1 MSILTF
7 LARRFIAGEKIEDAL
22 KVIRNLNQNG
32 ITTTLDILGENVKS
46 EQEATAKADN
56 YIQALEMID
65 KEKLNSH
72 ASIKLTQMGMDV
84 SDGFCY
90 DNVSRIFER
99 ASSLNNFVRVDIEGS
114 DYTGRTLDLV
124 YRWHEKFPNMG
135 AAIQAM
141 LFRSLEDV
149 KELNRR
155 KIRVRLCKGAYREP
169 KQIAFQDRRDINE
182 NFVTLMKLLL
192 TEGDYP
198 AIGTHDEKLIEATKE
213 FAQEEGIGKDKYE
226 FQMLYGIRRGLQL
239 RLAQEGY
246 NVRVYVPYGT
256 HWLPYYLR
264 RLREKRENLLFF
276 ISNFFKD

>member
-7 LARRFIAGEKIEDAL
+7 LARRFIAGEKIEDAVR
-22 KVIRNLNQNG
+22 VIKNLNQNG
-32 ITTTLDILGENVKS
+32 MTATLDILGENVKS
-46 EQEATAKADN
+46 EQEATRKADN

-65 KEKLNSH
+65 REKLNSH
-72 ASIKLTQMGMDV
+72 ASLKLTQMGMDV

-99 ASSLNNFVRVDIEGS
+99 ASSLNNFVRVDMEGS

-124 YRWHEKFPNMG
+124 YRWHERFPKMG
-135 AAIQAM
+135 TVIQAM
-141 LFRSLEDV
+141 LFRSLEDI

-155 KIRVRLCKGAYREP
+155 KIRVRLCKGAYKES
-169 KQIAFQDRRDINE
+169 KQIAYRDRRHINE
-182 NFVTLMKLLL
+182 NFVTLTKLLL
-192 TEGDYP
+192 KEGDYP
-198 AIGTHDEKLIEATKE
+198 AIATHDEKLIEATKE
-213 FAQEEGIGKDKYE
+213 FAQKEGISKDRYE
-226 FQMLYGIRRGLQL
+226 FQMLYGIRRGLQS

-276 ISNFFKD
+276 ISNFFRD

>member
-7 LARRFIAGEKIEDAL
+7 LARRFIAGEKIEDAVR
-22 KVIRNLNQNG
+22 VIKNLNRNG
-32 ITTTLDILGENVKS
+32 MTATLDILGENVKS
-46 EQEATAKADN
+46 EQEATRKADN
-56 YIQALEMID
+56 YIQALDVID
-65 KEKLNSH
+65 KERLDSH
-72 ASIKLTQMGMDV
+72 ASLKLTQMGMDV

-90 DNVSRIFER
+90 DNVSRIFDK
-99 ASSLNNFVRVDIEGS
+99 ASTHNNFVRVDMEGS

-124 YRWHEKFPNMG
+124 YRWHERFPNMG
-135 AAIQAM
+135 TVIQSM
-141 LFRSLEDV
+141 LFRSLEDI

-169 KQIAFQDRRDINE
+169 KEIAYRDRRDINE

-198 AIGTHDEKLIEATKE
+198 AIATHDEKLIEATKK
-213 FAQEEGIGKDKYE
+213 FAQKERIGKDKYE

-276 ISNFFKD
+276 ISNFFRD

>member
-22 KVIRNLNQNG
+22 KVIRKLNQNG

-46 EQEATAKADN
+46 EQEAAQKADN

-72 ASIKLTQMGMDV
+72 ASIKLTQMGLDV

-90 DNVSRIFER
+90 DNVSRIFEK
-99 ASSLNNFVRVDIEGS
+99 AASLNNFVRVDMEGS

-124 YRWHEKFPNMG
+124 YRWHEAFPKMG
-135 AAIQAM
+135 TVIQAM
-141 LFRSLEDV
+141 LFRSLEDI

-169 KQIAFQDRRDINE
+169 KQIAFQDRRDINT
-182 NFVTLMKLLL
+182 NFLTLTKLLL
-192 TEGDYP
+192 REGVYP
-198 AIGTHDEKLIEATKE
+198 AIGTHDEKLIEATRE
-213 FAQEEGIGKDKYE
+213 FAQKEGIGKDKYE

-239 RLAQEGY
+239 RLTQEGY

-276 ISNFFKD
+276 ISNFFRD

>member
-7 LARRFIAGEKIEDAL
+7 LARRFIAGEKMEDAVR
-22 KVIRNLNQNG
+22 VIKNLNQSG
-32 ITTTLDILGENVKS
+32 ITATLDILGENVKS
-46 EQEATAKADN
+46 EPEATQKADN
-56 YIQALEMID
+56 YIQALERID
-65 KEKLNSH
+65 KEKLKSH
-72 ASIKLTQMGMDV
+72 VSLKLTQMGMDV

-90 DNVSRIFER
+90 DNVGRIFER
-99 ASSLNNFVRVDIEGS
+99 ASSLNNFVRVDMEGS

-124 YRWHEKFPNMG
+124 YRWHERFPRMG
-135 AAIQAM
+135 AVIQAM
-141 LFRSLEDV
+141 LFRSLEDI

-155 KIRVRLCKGAYREP
+155 KIRVRLCKGAYREL
-169 KQIAFQDRRDINE
+169 KQIAFKDRREISK

-192 TEGDYP
+192 KEGDYP

-213 FAQEEGIGKDKYE
+213 FAQQEGITKEQFE

-276 ISNFFKD
+276 VSNFFRD

>member
-7 LARRFIAGEKIEDAL
+7 LARRFIAGEKIEDAAR
-22 KVIRNLNQNG
+22 VIKNLNQNG
-32 ITTTLDILGENVKS
+32 MTATLDILGENVKS
-46 EQEATAKADN
+46 EQEATQKADS
-56 YIQALEMID
+56 YIQALDVID
-65 KEKLNSH
+65 KERLNSH
-72 ASIKLTQMGMDV
+72 ASLKLTQMGMDV

-90 DNVSRIFER
+90 DNVSRIFEK
-99 ASSLNNFVRVDIEGS
+99 AASLNNFVRVDMEGS
-114 DYTGRTLDLV
+114 DYTRRTLDLV
-124 YRWHEKFPNMG
+124 YQWHQQFPNMG
-135 AAIQAM
+135 TVIQAM
-141 LFRSLEDV
+141 LFRSLEDI

-155 KIRVRLCKGAYREP
+155 KIRVRLCKGAYKEP
-169 KQIAFQDRRDINE
+169 RDIAFQDRRDINE
-182 NFVTLMKLLL
+182 NFVSLMRLLL
-192 TEGDYP
+192 KEGDYP
-198 AIGTHDEKLIEATKE
+198 AIATHDEKLIEATKE
-213 FAQEEGIGKDKYE
+213 FTQQEGIGKDQFE

>member
-7 LARRFIAGEKIEDAL
+7 LARRFIAGEKIEDAVR
-22 KVIRNLNQNG
+22 VIKNLNRNG
-32 ITTTLDILGENVKS
+32 MTATLDILGENVKS
-46 EQEATAKADN
+46 EQEATRKADN
-56 YIQALEMID
+56 YIQALETID
-65 KEKLNSH
+65 REKLSSH
-72 ASIKLTQMGMDV
+72 ASLKLTQMGMDV

-90 DNVSRIFER
+90 DNVSRILER
-99 ASSLNNFVRVDIEGS
+99 ASSLKNFVRVDMEGS
-114 DYTGRTLDLV
+114 NYTGRTLDLV
-124 YRWHEKFPNMG
+124 YRWHERFPNMG
-135 AAIQAM
+135 TVIQSM
-141 LFRSLEDV
+141 LFRSLEDI

-155 KIRVRLCKGAYREP
+155 KIRVRLCKGAYKEP
-169 KQIAFQDRRDINE
+169 KEIAYRDRRDINE
-182 NFVTLMKLLL
+182 NFVTLMQLLL

-198 AIGTHDEKLIEATKE
+198 AIATHDEKLIEATKE
-213 FAQEEGIGKDKYE
+213 FAQQEGIGKDQFE

-239 RLAQEGY
+239 RLAREGY

>member
-7 LARRFIAGEKIEDAL
+7 LARRFIAGKKIEDAVR
-22 KVIRNLNQNG
+22 VIKNLNQNG
-32 ITTTLDILGENVKS
+32 MTATLDILGENVKS
-46 EQEATAKADN
+46 EQEATVKADN

-72 ASIKLTQMGMDV
+72 ASIKLTQMGLDV

-90 DNVSRIFER
+90 DNVSRIFEK
-99 ASSLNNFVRVDIEGS
+99 AASLNNFVRVDIEGS

-141 LFRSLEDV
+141 LFRSLEDI

-169 KQIAFQDRRDINE
+169 KQIAFRDRRDISR

-198 AIGTHDEKLIEATKE
+198 AIATHDEKLIEATKE
-213 FAQEEGIGKDKYE
+213 FAQKEGISKDRYE

-239 RLAQEGY
+239 KLAQEGY

>member
-7 LARRFIAGEKIEDAL
+7 LARRFIAGEKIEDAVR
-22 KVIRNLNQNG
+22 VIKNLNQNG
-32 ITTTLDILGENVKS
+32 MTATLDILGENVKS
-46 EQEATAKADN
+46 EQEATQKADN

-169 KQIAFQDRRDINE
+169 KHIAFQNRRDINE

-192 TEGDYP
+192 KEGNYP
-198 AIGTHDEKLIEATKE
+198 AIGTHDEKLIEATRE
-213 FAQEEGIGKDKYE
+213 FAQKEGIGKDKYE

-239 RLAQEGY
+239 KLAREGY

>member
-7 LARRFIAGEKIEDAL
+7 LARRFIAGERMEDAVR
-22 KVIRNLNQNG
+22 VIKNLNQSG
-32 ITTTLDILGENVKS
+32 ITATLDILGENVKS
-46 EQEATAKADN
+46 QPEATQKADN
-56 YIQALEMID
+56 YIQALERID
-65 KEKLNSH
+65 KEQLKSH
-72 ASIKLTQMGMDV
+72 VSLKLTQMGMDV
-84 SDGFCY
+84 SNGFCY

-99 ASSLNNFVRVDIEGS
+99 ASSLDNFVRVDMEGS

-124 YRWHEKFPNMG
+124 YRWHEGFPKMG
-135 AAIQAM
+135 VVIQAM
-141 LFRSLEDV
+141 LFRSLEDI

-155 KIRVRLCKGAYREP
+155 KIRVRLCKGAYKEP
-169 KQIAFQDRRDINE
+169 KQIAFKDRREINK

-192 TEGDYP
+192 KEGDYP
-198 AIGTHDEKLIEATKE
+198 AIGTHDETLIEATKE
-213 FAQEEGIGKDKYE
+213 FAQQEGITKEQFE

-264 RLREKRENLLFF
+264 RLREKRENFYFF
-276 ISNFFKD
+276 ISNFFRD